1 MASNRELNTELG
13 RYQTAQQLFS
23 VGARVPIV
31 RELTQLSPWLLRKFY
46 VDTTGEK
53 PSRGPIPSSVE
64 WYLTGINHLQSSLF
78 LQYYQSVQVHEGEVN
93 ASYLLLAY
101 QMWRSSWALTQ
112 LKSTLSFDRAWWLIK
127 LIRSDLIKGQACRVC
142 RGIYIVGLKRL
153 GTYRCPRCFKSALSY
168 GPRKK
173 QFDYLPP
180 REKSSNSV
188 SSMAYISSSESS
200 SVS

>member
-1 MASNRELNTELG
+1 MASNRELNNEIG
-13 RYQTAQQLFS
+13 RYQIAQQLFS

-31 RELTQLSPWLLRKFY
+31 RELTQLSPWMLRKFY

-78 LQYYQSVQVHEGEVN
+78 LQYYLSVQEDPIELNVN
-93 ASYLLLAY
+93 DLLLAY
-101 QMWRSSWALTQ
+101 RLWRSSWALTQ

-127 LIRSDLIKGQACRVC
+127 LIRSDLIKGQSCRVC
-142 RGIYIVGLKRL
+142 RGIYVVGLKRL
-153 GTYRCPRCFKSALSY
+153 GTYRCPRCVKSALSY
-168 GPRKK
+168 GPRRK
-173 QFDYLPP
+173 QLDYLPP
-180 REKSSNSV
+180 REKSSISV
-188 SSMAYISSSESS
+188 SSIAYMSSSESS